1 MNYGIGMMLTRS
13 MAEKVRKG
21 MNESFGVR
29 RIMNYTTTRWRSE
42 RRVSFRTE
50 RISGTET
57 RRKNR
62 TPRRKMAQQEEEGH
76 QEEAIVQDKEDSEPD
91 QK

>member
-29 RIMNYTTTRWRSE
+29 RIMNYT
-42 RRVSFRTE
+42 
-50 RISGTET
+50 
-57 RRKNR
+57 
-62 TPRRKMAQQEEEGH
+62 
-76 QEEAIVQDKEDSEPD
+76 AIR
-91 QK
+91 